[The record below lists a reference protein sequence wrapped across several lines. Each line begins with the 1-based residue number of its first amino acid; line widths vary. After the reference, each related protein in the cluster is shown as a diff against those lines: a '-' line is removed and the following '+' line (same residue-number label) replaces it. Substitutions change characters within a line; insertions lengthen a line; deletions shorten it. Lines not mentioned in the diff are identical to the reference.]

1 MREAVAIVNVKGHAA
16 DVGKGTRL
24 EDYHPV
30 PSTLKFRKFVS
41 LFRQF
46 IRTIS
51 VHPQED
57 KIQAMESSG
66 NRGRQIALAYAVS
79 VGVWVSIA
87 LLLEWQYVVLV
98 RMQRVQ
104 VSLADTLP
112 MALAR
117 GFGFALLTPP
127 IFYIVRRYTVGKRH
141 SVRRVIGYLA
151 GTIPFVIVFSCMRF
165 LLLPPWDDVLRRY
178 VQRSWPALVGL
189 VRTGFAD
196 QIVIYFAIVVAA
208 HAYEYFERARE
219 EELERSELQQA
230 LAASELQALRIQL
243 HPHFLFNTL
252 HGISTLIDSDP
263 KVAKAMIVRLS
274 SLLRAALKHASSDL
288 APLQEEVDFI
298 QAYLD
303 IEKLRLGKR
312 LVVRFAID
320 PATSQMLVP
329 QLILQPLVENAIVHG
344 VSCTREGGWIEI
356 ATQQDD
362 GGAFEIQVRNSVG
375 GEGRK
380 GVGLGLQNTATRL
393 KYLYTGGAS
402 FSFAIGHDK
411 TATARLVLPALR
423 SLVAPKDEDVSL
435 EHAK

>member
-1 MREAVAIVNVKGHAA
+1 MPKVN
-16 DVGKGTRL
+16 TQRR
-24 EDYHPV
+24 P
-30 PSTLKFRKFVS
+30 TLD
-41 LFRQF
+41 
-46 IRTIS
+46 S
-51 VHPQED
+51 VDSYRFSVNSYGLSQCIPQED
-57 KIQAMESSG
+57 KIQAMENSR

-79 VGVWVSIA
+79 VAVWVSIA
-87 LLLEWQYVVLV
+87 LLLEWQYLVLV

-127 IFYIVRRYTVGKRH
+127 MFYIVRRYAVGKRH
-141 SVRRVIGYLA
+141 SARRVIGYLA
-151 GTIPFVIVFSCMRF
+151 GTIPFVIVFSCIRF

-178 VQRSWPALVGL
+178 VPRSWASLVGL

-196 QIVIYFAIVVAA
+196 LIVIYFAIVVAA

-274 SLLRAALKHASSDL
+274 GLLRAALKHASSDL
-288 APLQEEVDFI
+288 APLQEEIEFI

-344 VSCTREGGWIEI
+344 VSCNREGGWIEI

-362 GGAFEIQVRNSVG
+362 GVFEIQVRNSVG

-402 FSFAIGHDK
+402 LSFVIGNDK

-423 SLVAPKDEDVSL
+423 SLGAPKDEEVSL

>member
-1 MREAVAIVNVKGHAA
+1 
-16 DVGKGTRL
+16 
-24 EDYHPV
+24 
-30 PSTLKFRKFVS
+30 
-41 LFRQF
+41 
-46 IRTIS
+46 
-51 VHPQED
+51 
-57 KIQAMESSG
+57 
-66 NRGRQIALAYAVS
+66 
-79 VGVWVSIA
+79 
-87 LLLEWQYVVLV
+87 
-98 RMQRVQ
+98 
-104 VSLADTLP
+104 
-112 MALAR
+112 
-117 GFGFALLTPP
+117 
-127 IFYIVRRYTVGKRH
+127 
-141 SVRRVIGYLA
+141 VIGYLA
-151 GTIPFVIVFSCMRF
+151 GAIPFVIVFSCIRV

-178 VQRSWPALVGL
+178 VPRSGAALVGL

-263 KVAKAMIVRLS
+263 KAAKGMIVRLS

-288 APLQEEVDFI
+288 ASLQEEIEFI

-312 LVVRFAID
+312 LVVRFTID

-344 VSCTREGGWIEI
+344 VSCNRECGWIEI

-362 GGAFEIQVRNSVG
+362 GAFEIQVRNSVG

-380 GVGLGLQNTATRL
+380 GVGLGLQNTAARL
-393 KYLYTGGAS
+393 KHLYTTGAS
-402 FSFAIGHDK
+402 FSFAIGNDK

-423 SLVAPKDEDVSL
+423 SLGAPNDEEVSL

>member
-1 MREAVAIVNVKGHAA
+1 
-16 DVGKGTRL
+16 
-24 EDYHPV
+24 
-30 PSTLKFRKFVS
+30 
-41 LFRQF
+41 
-46 IRTIS
+46 
-51 VHPQED
+51 
-57 KIQAMESSG
+57 MENSQ

-98 RMQRVQ
+98 RMQRVP
-104 VSLADTLP
+104 VSLAETLP
-112 MALAR
+112 MVLAR

-127 IFYIVRRYTVGKRH
+127 LFYIVRRCTVGKRH
-141 SVRRVIGYLA
+141 STRRVVGYLA
-151 GTIPFVIVFSCMRF
+151 GAIPFVIIFSSIRF

-178 VQRSWPALVGL
+178 VPRSWAALVGL

-208 HAYEYFERARE
+208 HAYEYFEHARE

-263 KVAKAMIVRLS
+263 RTAKAMIIKLS
-274 SLLRAALKHASSDL
+274 SLLRTVLKHTSGDL
-288 APLQEEVDFI
+288 APLQEEIEFI

-320 PATSQMLVP
+320 PATSQMLLP

-344 VSCTREGGWIEI
+344 ISCNREGGWIEI
-356 ATQQDD
+356 AAEQRD
-362 GGAFEIQVRNSVG
+362 GAFEIQVRNSVG

-380 GVGLGLQNTATRL
+380 GVGLGLQNTVTRL
-393 KYLYTGGAS
+393 KHLYDGGAS
-402 FSFAIGHDK
+402 LSFAMSEDK
-411 TATARLVLPALR
+411 TATTRLVLPVLR
-423 SLVAPKDEDVSL
+423 SLVAPKEEDLSL

>member
-1 MREAVAIVNVKGHAA
+1 
-16 DVGKGTRL
+16 
-24 EDYHPV
+24 
-30 PSTLKFRKFVS
+30 
-41 LFRQF
+41 
-46 IRTIS
+46 
-51 VHPQED
+51 
-57 KIQAMESSG
+57 MENPE

-79 VGVWVSIA
+79 VCVWVSIA
-87 LLLEWQYVVLV
+87 LLLEWQYLVLV

-104 VSLADTLP
+104 VSLTDTLP

-127 IFYIVRRYTVGKRH
+127 IFHIVRRYTVGKRH
-141 SVRRVIGYLA
+141 SARCVIGYLA
-151 GTIPFVIVFSCMRF
+151 GTIPFVIVFSCIRF

-178 VQRSWPALVGL
+178 VPRSWDALVGL

-252 HGISTLIDSDP
+252 HGISTLVDSDP

-288 APLQEEVDFI
+288 VPVQEEIEFI

-303 IEKLRLGKR
+303 IENLRLGKR

-320 PATSQMLVP
+320 PATLQMLVP
-329 QLILQPLVENAIVHG
+329 QLILQPLVENAIMHG
-344 VSCTREGGWIEI
+344 VSCNREGGWIEI
-356 ATQQDD
+356 ATQRDEEVF
-362 GGAFEIQVRNSVG
+362 AIQVRNSVG
-375 GEGRK
+375 ADGHK
-380 GVGLGLQNTATRL
+380 GVGLGLQNTAARL
-393 KYLYTGGAS
+393 KYVYTEGAS
-402 FSFAIGHDK
+402 FSFAIGNDK

-423 SLVAPKDEDVSL
+423 SLDAPKGEEVFL
-435 EHAK
+435 TR

>member
-1 MREAVAIVNVKGHAA
+1 
-16 DVGKGTRL
+16 
-24 EDYHPV
+24 
-30 PSTLKFRKFVS
+30 
-41 LFRQF
+41 
-46 IRTIS
+46 
-51 VHPQED
+51 
-57 KIQAMESSG
+57 MENLR
-66 NRGRQIALAYAVS
+66 NRGWQIALAYAVS
-79 VGVWVSIA
+79 VGIWVSIA
-87 LLLEWQYVVLV
+87 LLIEWQYVVLV
-98 RMQRVQ
+98 RMQRVR

-117 GFGFALLTPP
+117 GFAFALLTPP

-141 SVRRVIGYLA
+141 SARRVMGYLA
-151 GTIPFVIVFSCMRF
+151 GTIPFVIVFSCIRV

-178 VQRSWPALVGL
+178 VPRSWAALVGL

-263 KVAKAMIVRLS
+263 KVAKGMIVKLS

-288 APLQEEVDFI
+288 TPLREEIEFL

-312 LVVRFAID
+312 LAVRFTIE

-344 VSCTREGGWIEI
+344 VSCNREGGWIEI
-356 ATQQDD
+356 ATQQDN
-362 GGAFEIQVRNSVG
+362 GVFEIQIRNSVG

-380 GVGLGLQNTATRL
+380 GVGLGLQNTAARL
-393 KYLYTGGAS
+393 KYLYTAGAS
-402 FSFAIGHDK
+402 FSFAIGNDK
-411 TATARLVLPALR
+411 MATARLVLPALR
-423 SLVAPKDEDVSL
+423 SLGAPNDEEVSL

>member
-1 MREAVAIVNVKGHAA
+1 MEN
-16 DVGKGTRL
+16 L
-24 EDYHPV
+24 
-30 PSTLKFRKFVS
+30 
-41 LFRQF
+41 
-46 IRTIS
+46 RT
-51 VHPQED
+51 
-57 KIQAMESSG
+57 
-66 NRGRQIALAYAVS
+66 RGRQIALAYAVS
-79 VGVWVSIA
+79 VGIWMSIA
-87 LLLEWQYVVLV
+87 LLIEWQYVVLV

-127 IFYIVRRYTVGKRH
+127 IFYIVRHYTVGKTHTARC
-141 SVRRVIGYLA
+141 VIGYLT
-151 GTIPFVIVFSCMRF
+151 GTIPFVIVFSCIRV
-165 LLLPPWDDVLRRY
+165 LLLPPWDDVLHRY
-178 VQRSWPALVGL
+178 VPRSWAALVGL

-263 KVAKAMIVRLS
+263 KAAKGMILKLS

-288 APLQEEVDFI
+288 TPLQEEIEFI

-312 LVVRFAID
+312 LAVRFTIE
-320 PATSQMLVP
+320 PATSRMLVP

-344 VSCTREGGWIEI
+344 VACNREGGWIEI

-362 GGAFEIQVRNSVG
+362 GVFEIQIRNSVG

-380 GVGLGLQNTATRL
+380 GVGLGLQNTAARL
-393 KYLYTGGAS
+393 KYLYTAGAS
-402 FSFAIGHDK
+402 FSFAIGNDK
-411 TATARLVLPALR
+411 MATARLVLPALR
-423 SLVAPKDEDVSL
+423 SLGAPNDEEASL

>member
-1 MREAVAIVNVKGHAA
+1 MEN
-16 DVGKGTRL
+16 L
-24 EDYHPV
+24 
-30 PSTLKFRKFVS
+30 
-41 LFRQF
+41 
-46 IRTIS
+46 RT
-51 VHPQED
+51 
-57 KIQAMESSG
+57 
-66 NRGRQIALAYAVS
+66 RGRQIALAYAVS
-79 VGVWVSIA
+79 VGIWMSIA
-87 LLLEWQYVVLV
+87 LLIEWQYVVLV

-127 IFYIVRRYTVGKRH
+127 IFYIVRHYTVGKTHTARC
-141 SVRRVIGYLA
+141 VIGYLT
-151 GTIPFVIVFSCMRF
+151 GTIPFVIVFSCIRV
-165 LLLPPWDDVLRRY
+165 LLLPPWDDVLHRY
-178 VQRSWPALVGL
+178 VPRSWAALVGL

-208 HAYEYFERARE
+208 HAYEYFERARK

-263 KVAKAMIVRLS
+263 KAAKGMIVKLS

-288 APLQEEVDFI
+288 TPLQEEIEFI

-312 LVVRFAID
+312 LAVRFTIE

-344 VSCTREGGWIEI
+344 VSCNREGGWIEI

-362 GGAFEIQVRNSVG
+362 GVFEIQIRNSVG

-380 GVGLGLQNTATRL
+380 GVGLGLQNTAARL
-393 KYLYTGGAS
+393 KYLYTAGAS
-402 FSFAIGHDK
+402 FSFAIGNDK
-411 TATARLVLPALR
+411 MATARLVLPALR
-423 SLVAPKDEDVSL
+423 SLGAPNDEEVSL

>member
-1 MREAVAIVNVKGHAA
+1 
-16 DVGKGTRL
+16 
-24 EDYHPV
+24 
-30 PSTLKFRKFVS
+30 
-41 LFRQF
+41 
-46 IRTIS
+46 
-51 VHPQED
+51 
-57 KIQAMESSG
+57 MENSR

-87 LLLEWQYVVLV
+87 LLLEWQYLVLV

-127 IFYIVRRYTVGKRH
+127 IFYIVRRFAVGKRH
-141 SVRRVIGYLA
+141 SARRVFGYLA
-151 GTIPFVIVFSCMRF
+151 GTILFVIIFSCIRF

-178 VQRSWPALVGL
+178 VTRSWASLVGL

-263 KVAKAMIVRLS
+263 RTAKAMIIKLS
-274 SLLRAALKHASSDL
+274 SLLRTVLKHTSGDL
-288 APLQEEVDFI
+288 APLQEEIEFI

-312 LVVRFAID
+312 LVVRFVID
-320 PATSQMLVP
+320 PATSQMLLP

-344 VSCTREGGWIEI
+344 ISCNREGGWIEI
-356 ATQQDD
+356 AAQQRD
-362 GGAFEIQVRNSVG
+362 GAFEIQVRNSVG

-393 KYLYTGGAS
+393 KYLYDGGAS
-402 FSFAIGHDK
+402 LSFAMSEDK
-411 TATARLVLPALR
+411 TATTRLVLPVLR
-423 SLVAPKDEDVSL
+423 SLVAPKEEDLISGARQVRKQPL
-435 EHAK
+435 CEF